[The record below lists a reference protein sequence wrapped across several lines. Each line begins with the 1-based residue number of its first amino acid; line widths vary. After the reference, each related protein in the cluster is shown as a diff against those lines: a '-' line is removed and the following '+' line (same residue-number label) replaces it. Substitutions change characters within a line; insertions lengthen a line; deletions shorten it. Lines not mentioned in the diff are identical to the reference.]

1 MTRGEKLR
9 KLRLEVDRTLE
20 EVGHDVHISKQ
31 NLYKYENDII
41 TNIPSD
47 KIEILANYYM
57 VSPAY
62 LMGWSE
68 SPDLIVK
75 EGDATYFIESK
86 VPSPNDPTTI
96 AAHHDGEDW
105 TPEELED
112 IEMFKEMLRLKRDK
126 NKIKGGASKINDS
139 K

>member
-9 KLRLEVDRTLE
+9 KLRIEVDKTLE

-47 KIEILANYYM
+47 KIEILAKYYM

-62 LMGWSE
+62 LMGWSD
-68 SPDLIVK
+68 SPDLIVND
-75 EGDATYFIESK
+75 GDATYFVEAKS
-86 VPSPNDPTTI
+86 SSSNDPTTI

-112 IEMFKEMLRLKRDK
+112 IELFKEMLKLKRAK
-126 NKIKGGASKINDS
+126 KQKEGE
-139 K
+139 